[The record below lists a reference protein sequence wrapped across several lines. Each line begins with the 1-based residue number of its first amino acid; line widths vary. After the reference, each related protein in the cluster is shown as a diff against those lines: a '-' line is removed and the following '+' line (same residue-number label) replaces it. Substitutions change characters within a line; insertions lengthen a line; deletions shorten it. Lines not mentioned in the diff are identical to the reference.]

1 MLYIMLIF
9 EAIILLLIY
18 LRILLMAKYEP
29 KIHKKNEK
37 MKNKSNSLMALILF
51 ESIVLS
57 ILSIPNNWL
66 KLGFLQISILVNI
79 TGISL
84 MAIGIYIRYISI
96 KTLGKYYSTKL
107 NTKNDHTLVKQGI
120 YKYLRHPIYLGDL
133 TLYIGIGIGLSNYI
147 CFFVLSVTSIIA
159 YISRIKQEEN
169 MLISFFGKEYLEYK
183 KTSYRLI
190 PYIY

>member
-1 MLYIMLIF
+1 MLYIMIF
-9 EAIILLLIY
+9 FETIILLLIY

-29 KIHKKNEK
+29 KILKNNENR
-37 MKNKSNSLMALILF
+37 KNKSNSLMAFILF
-51 ESIVLS
+51 ESIGLS

-66 KLGFLQISILVNI
+66 KFGYLQISVLVNI
-79 TGISL
+79 TGILL
-84 MAIGIYIRYISI
+84 MVIGIFIRYISI
-96 KTLGKYYSTKL
+96 KTLGEYYSTIL
-107 NTKNDHTLVKQGI
+107 STNNDHTLVKQGI

-147 CFFVLSVTSIIA
+147 CFFVLSVTSVIA

-169 MLISFFGKEYLEYK
+169 MLISFFGNEYLEYQ
-183 KTSYRLI
+183 KTIYRLI